1 MKKRPT
7 TRRTG
12 SSAPI
17 RKDVPSLKEA
27 YGQFKR
33 LVGLI
38 RPYWRPLLK
47 GMALGPVVGILGMV
61 PPYLTKLLIDEVYP
75 SQDITLMHVLVGGL
89 LSVKIASSLMGT
101 VQGYYNLYVNTK
113 LSNATRLLF
122 FNHLQHLTVRFFDQH
137 RVGEIMSRFQD
148 VGSALQSVTKVFRTI
163 TVQGVYLL
171 LVPPFLF
178 YLNWKLALTALIA
191 IPLTVIITTLAGR
204 ALRKYWKRTSEAYA
218 DLNALQVESLSQ
230 IRMLK
235 TMALEP
241 SVFRE
246 ASDQMEHAMEMKLKA
261 GGLGQVVGM
270 TNGVLSGLNT
280 ALFTWLGWTFILA
293 GEMTLGS
300 YIAFTSYIG
309 YLYNPLRQIVD
320 LYSDFQQSAVN
331 LRRMFEYLDADTEQ
345 DPSSAYEEHGD
356 ISHKIDGSITVEGVT
371 FGYGEKPVLV
381 DVDFTVPKGTTMAIV
396 GASGSGK
403 TSLLRLLT
411 RMEEVDSGTILYDDT
426 PINEIPLPD
435 LRRQIGVVWQEFS
448 LLKGTIWT
456 NLTIGLDDV
465 DVSRVDRA
473 AKVCQIYDLIHRS
486 PQGYDTP
493 VAEWG
498 ASLSGGQRQ
507 RIALARALLRDAPI
521 LMLDEVTAN
530 IDVQTEAA
538 ILEDLF
544 DAMEDQTVLFVTH
557 RVESASRADVICA
570 LRNGRVQGIGTH
582 EELMESCE
590 YYQKLHEAATHTD
603 SPEQAP
609 PPNENDSNGSDGGQ
623 QARVRALQKQDS

>member
-1 MKKRPT
+1 MR
-7 TRRTG
+7 
-12 SSAPI
+12 S
-17 RKDVPSLKEA
+17 DVPTLKEA
-27 YGQFKR
+27 FSQFKR
-33 LVGLI
+33 LVELI

-47 GMALGPVVGILGMV
+47 GMAIGPVVGILGMV

-75 SQDITLMHVLVGGL
+75 AQDVTLMHVLVGGVL
-89 LSVKIASSLMGT
+89 AVGIATAVMRA

-122 FNHLQHLTVRFFDQH
+122 FNHLQHLTVGFFDQH

-163 TVQGVYLL
+163 TVQGVYLF

-178 YLNWKLALTALIA
+178 YLNWKLATAALIA

-241 SVFRE
+241 HVFSQ
-246 ASDQMEHAMEMKLKA
+246 ANDQMEHAMQMKLKA
-261 GGLGQVVGM
+261 GGLGQAVGM
-270 TNGVLSGLNT
+270 MNGLLSGANT
-280 ALFTWLGWTFILA
+280 ALFTWLGWTFILD

-309 YLYNPLRQIVD
+309 YLYNPLRQFVQ

-331 LRRMFEYLDADTEQ
+331 LRRMFEYLEADTEQ
-345 DPSSAYEEHGD
+345 DPSSAYEAHGE
-356 ISHKIDGSITVEGVT
+356 IETIIDGEIEVDGVS
-371 FGYGEKPVLV
+371 FGYTDERVLH
-381 DVDFTVPKGTTMAIV
+381 DVSLTVPRGATMAVV

-411 RMEEVDSGTILYDDT
+411 GMST
-426 PINEIPLPD
+426 PDEGSIRFDGRPLEDIRLPD
-435 LRRQIGVVWQEFS
+435 LRRQLGVVWQEFS
-448 LLKGTIWT
+448 LMKGTIWT
-456 NLTIGLDDV
+456 NLTIGLDDPDV
-465 DVSRVDRA
+465 DRVDEVTRI
-473 AKVCQIYDLIHRS
+473 CQIYDLIHQS
-486 PQGYDTP
+486 PKGYETP

-498 ASLSGGQRQ
+498 ASLSGGQQQ
-507 RIALARALLRDAPI
+507 RIALARALLREAPI
-521 LMLDEVTAN
+521 LLLDEVTAN

-538 ILEDLF
+538 ILVDLF
-544 DAMEDQTVLFVTH
+544 DALDDRTVLFVTH
-557 RVESASRADVICA
+557 RVESAARADVICA
-570 LRNGRVQGIGTH
+570 LKNGRVQGIGTH
-582 EELMESCE
+582 QELLNDCD
-590 YYQKLHEAATHTD
+590 YYRQLHEAANHTGSMPSGGD
-603 SPEQAP
+603 GSP
-609 PPNENDSNGSDGGQ
+609 GSSEVQ
-623 QARVRALQKQDS
+623 SVPRS